1 MPDSGLDTERMWRL
15 MGFYSEN
22 RSEYITTELACIAE
36 SITLVPISSRP
47 NDLYNASHILKETQ
61 LDTIF
66 VSGGKL
72 GNLLKIISESGN
84 KSVKTLIT
92 VDEDLIA
99 QVDLD
104 GMKELGI
111 THYSYT

>member
-1 MPDSGLDTERMWRL
+1 VPDTGLDTERVWRL

-47 NDLYNASHILKETQ
+47 NDLYNASHILEETQ

-66 VSGGKL
+66 VSGVKV

-92 VDEDLIA
+92 VDDELIA
-99 QVDLD
+99 RVDLD
-104 GMKELGI
+104 GMKDLGI
-111 THYSYT
+111 TQFSYT